1 MELSIR
7 SLKTC
12 IPFDIK
18 DINAIFIIIATDPG
32 LHALDVEA
40 VKSEFT
46 LLTIGP
52 DHATDSEV
60 IRVDSTRQVGASG
73 VVHNITHPI
82 NCLLDLVGIHRV
94 LRAIVTISGPD
105 TNK

>member
-1 MELSIR
+1 MELSFR

-18 DINAIFIIIATDPG
+18 DINAIFINIATDPG
-32 LHALDVEA
+32 LNALDVEA

-52 DHATDSEV
+52 HRATDSEV
-60 IRVDSTRQVGASG
+60 VRVDSPRQVGATG

-82 NCLLDLVGIHRV
+82 YCLLGLVGINRV
-94 LRAIVTISGPD
+94 LRATVSVFGPD
-105 TNK
+105 THQ